1 MIIVLIWSKLLT
13 VGTDVQLIYT
23 HTAKMFA
30 IQIRLFR
37 LEIEFRS
44 AWRSVFIIPSE
55 RSMGSP
61 SIELLNRYDCCYCR
75 CCCRCCCRW
84 WCCWFFAWHTHT
96 HTCNIQYVGLCI
108 YLQFFFNR
116 NRTNIFEISFDWG
129 CVLAAFAQILSAYNY
144 HVYCERYIYV
154 DIGVEWIFSFEISL
168 AWMEST
174 TDERQDRCIFILPQY
189 TPRTHT
195 RIWNTKQKNQQ
206 FVHSVWIHSQSAA
219 YENEN

>member
-1 MIIVLIWSKLLT
+1 MLSPMIIVLIWSKLLT

-30 IQIRLFR
+30 LQIRLFR

-96 HTCNIQYVGLCI
+96 HMQHTIRWFV
-108 YLQFFFNR
+108 YLFTVFLQSKPNEYIWDFVWLRMCFSSIS
-116 NRTNIFEISFDWG
+116 TNI
-129 CVLAAFAQILSAYNY
+129 
-144 HVYCERYIYV
+144 ERV
-154 DIGVEWIFSFEISL
+154 
-168 AWMEST
+168 
-174 TDERQDRCIFILPQY
+174 
-189 TPRTHT
+189 
-195 RIWNTKQKNQQ
+195 
-206 FVHSVWIHSQSAA
+206 
-219 YENEN
+219 